1 MAEATFND
9 VIKSQRASAN
19 VQFDEARGTNVLL
32 RQLIKKFEPFKKSLA
47 NKFDEQFSNEYEKEG
62 EKIVRTSQ
70 KIKDDM
76 GDNFKELFGTMGGA
90 QMRDAFKKVGAGFG
104 ILRGTLLGAGL
115 VGSKVFKG
123 LETSMSFF
131 GKASSKVSEKVGQSK
146 IGTKVGGFV
155 KTKASNLK
163 SFMDKDLGYGADGR
177 VLTKSGKLDR
187 RVAGQRKQ
195 DMKGF
200 LLKNKAVRG
209 RQGTLAKQKV
219 LKGGQLGLKGLTK
232 LTKLITV
239 PLKGISK
246 FIKFIVNV
254 GKTRFLLLAAVIGG
268 IAFGIVKLK
277 DAITQSMDYLGMK
290 FANMGD
296 KFIMAFSGDEKDRV
310 LQKKIDNRTVAYR
323 MKYDDAFME
332 AALNLKDQA
341 ESGEPIDISQVSS
354 VMDITNQGMVD
365 ALLGKLGLEETQKQL
380 VNQKIGEVKTSLVV
394 AVEDGA
400 FDDLV
405 ATTTETVKDNALE
418 KTDKNYYSME
428 DLERIAGANGIDLS
442 GEAIANMLD
451 MKNDDDGRGF
461 YQTSG
466 RLSVPMV
473 TPGNVTFDTVE
484 QTAEERLDQSVRNM
498 VRKHINSNYE
508 DLREGKD
515 GEGRQSKPF
524 LDQLDALERVLMGKT
539 NYDAIFGYSNEQTID
554 DSNMNINDDML
565 VKRALANPFL
575 LKTLNDA
582 ETSGNFDDLK
592 LLINEIRNS
601 NLKLGEEGSNNQLN
615 QITNNSVVNNTSID
629 GGNGSTAS
637 PTKQ

>member
-9 VIKSQRASAN
+9 VIKSQRAYGEI
-19 VQFDEARGTNVLL
+19 QFDTTRDTNVLL
-32 RQLIKKFEPFKKSLA
+32 KQLIKKFEPFKKSLA

-70 KIKDDM
+70 SIKDGM
-76 GDNFKELFGTMGGA
+76 SDNFKELFGTMGGA
-90 QMRDAFKKVGAGFG
+90 QMRDAFKKVEAGFG
-104 ILRGTLLGAGL
+104 ILTGTLLGAGL

-246 FIKFIVNV
+246 FVKFLVNV

-268 IAFGIVKLK
+268 IAFGIWKLK

-296 KFIMAFSGDEKDRV
+296 KFMMAFSGEEKDRV
-310 LQKKIDNRTVAYR
+310 LQDKINNRTIDYR
-323 MKYDDAFME
+323 MKYDDAFR
-332 AALNLKDQA
+332 AAAEDLAAQA
-341 ESGEPIDISQVSS
+341 ESGEAIDVSQLST
-354 VMDITNQGMVD
+354 VMDITNKEMVNK
-365 ALLGKLGLEETQKQL
+365 LLDKLGLEETQQKL
-380 VNQKIGEVKTSLVV
+380 VTQKIGEVQTSLVV

-405 ATTTETVKDNALE
+405 ATTTETVKDNAFE

-428 DLERIAGANGIDLS
+428 DLEKIAGANGIDLS

-451 MKNDDDGRGF
+451 MKNDEDGKGF
-461 YQTSG
+461 YQKSG

-508 DLREGKD
+508 DLREGED
-515 GEGRQSKPF
+515 REGQTKPF

-565 VKRALANPFL
+565 VKRALANPLL

-592 LLINEIRNS
+592 VLINEIRNS
-601 NLKLGEEGSNNQLN
+601 NLKLGQEGSNQQLN

-629 GGNGSTAS
+629 GGSVSATS